1 MTFIS
6 STWSA
11 PSSAPRS
18 AGTASDRGDRGVG
31 SREYLRSLGITSML
45 TDLGVEQVAQV
56 IAGETGIPL
65 PDLRITVAVLR
76 DRLREEAA

>member
-1 MTFIS
+1 M
-6 STWSA
+6 
-11 PSSAPRS
+11 
-18 AGTASDRGDRGVG
+18 G